1 MHSLFLC
8 AIEEIS
14 ISFDVI
20 HLKKKVEH
28 YMKHFLKHRYRQ
40 VQSVDIPCKL
50 PQAVDNI
57 TNTGRQTTIN
67 DKREDMLHKS
77 ILQ

>member
-1 MHSLFLC
+1 
-8 AIEEIS
+8 
-14 ISFDVI
+14 
-20 HLKKKVEH
+20 
-28 YMKHFLKHRYRQ
+28 MKHFLKHRYRE

-67 DKREDMLHKS
+67 DKREDMHKS
-77 ILQ
+77 NLQSSQMTRRDKNDLRLKK